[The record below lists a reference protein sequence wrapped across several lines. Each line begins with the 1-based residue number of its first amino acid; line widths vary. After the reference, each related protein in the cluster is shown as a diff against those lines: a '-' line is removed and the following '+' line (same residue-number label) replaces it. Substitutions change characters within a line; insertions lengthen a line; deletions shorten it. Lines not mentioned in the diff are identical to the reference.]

1 MAHNMKKQELLHLH
15 QLYREIWH
23 DISSNQ
29 EDAEYDDLE
38 EAMHDNLPGPLEAN
52 ATKTDHKRALYVIS
66 ERLGNNFEDIS
77 KTDFEYD
84 EGPRK
89 PDLVSG
95 DIALYKQP
103 GDKNHDTVVINY
115 DSEESIEV
123 DVAGT
128 GKHSQKYQ
136 TLCDLAEGYDLDEA
150 LQSNYQEPN
159 RRRGKPPYSE
169 LDEGDI
175 DKEDLRDILEQSE
188 A

>member
-1 MAHNMKKQELLHLH
+1 MKKQELLHLH

-66 ERLGNNFEDIS
+66 EHLGNNFEDIS

-84 EGPRK
+84 EGPRE

-95 DIALYKQP
+95 NIALYKQP
-103 GDKNHDTVVINY
+103 GGKDHDTVVINC
-115 DSEESIEV
+115 DSRESVEV
-123 DVAGT
+123 DVAGE
-128 GKHSQKYQ
+128 GIHAQKRQ
-136 TLCDLAEGYDLDEA
+136 TLWDLSGAYDLDGA
-150 LQSNYQEPN
+150 LRSNYQEPN

-169 LDEGDI
+169 LDGGDI
-175 DKEDLRDILEQSE
+175 DKEDLRYILEQSE